1 MAIQKQFVLRY
12 REPGHVRFQIPVQ
25 FTDSRIAQALT
36 DQLSAVDGI
45 YRVKVYRRQGK
56 LSIRYQEAAC
66 DFTRLARLLFGIVGG
81 LEQKAM
87 SESQRAVSA
96 RAKPD
101 LKNRFK
107 QLRISRW
114 FGQKYGD
121 AKETLLAA
129 KILTKAGFRQQGQ
142 FFGDPEKVFIDFFN
156 DVLVL
161 FLIRLHWDHITKE
174 WIPRPFK
181 YRYEWM
187 AVFYMIFL
195 LMRSRRPK

>member
-1 MAIQKQFVLRY
+1 
-12 REPGHVRFQIPVQ
+12 VRFQIPVQ
-25 FTDSRIAQALT
+25 FTDAGIAKALA

-45 YRVKVYRRQGK
+45 YRVKVYRRQAK

-66 DFTRLARLLFGIVGG
+66 DFTALARLLFDIVGG
-81 LEQKAM
+81 LERKAM
-87 SESQRAVSA
+87 SESQRAVSTQA
-96 RAKPD
+96 GPG
-101 LKNRFK
+101 LKNKFR
-107 QLRISRW
+107 QLKISRW

-129 KILTKAGFRQQGQ
+129 RILTKAGFRQQGK
-142 FFGDPEKVFIDFFN
+142 FFNDPEKVFIDFFN